1 MHGFQGRTVDNVI
14 AVMEAGHPHLTT
26 RKTFYVEIS
35 RARHGA
41 EIVTDDARALRERLE
56 SVTGE
61 RIAALEAV
69 EPALDKSTVKEVARD
84 RGAAI
89 GAEGGHAPPD
99 ADPGRDHDRD
109 APAAPE
115 REPEPEKVRER
126 GFEMEM

>member
-1 MHGFQGRTVDNVI
+1 MDNVI

-56 SVTGE
+56 AVTGE

-69 EPALDKSTVKEVARD
+69 EPALGKSAAKESVKD

-89 GAEGGHAPPD
+89 GAEGTHAPPD
-99 ADPGRDHDRD
+99 ADPGRDHAKE
-109 APAAPE
+109 APPAPE
-115 REPEPEKVRER
+115 REPEKVRER

>member
-1 MHGFQGRTVDNVI
+1 VDNVI

-56 SVTGE
+56 AVTGE

-69 EPALDKSTVKEVARD
+69 EPAMDKSAVKEVARD

-89 GAEGGHAPPD
+89 GAEGAPPD
-99 ADPGRDHDRD
+99 ADPGRDHAKD
-109 APAAPE
+109 APATPE
-115 REPEPEKVRER
+115 REPEKVPER